1 MQRIIS
7 SEFFNFEYLRVLG
20 TAPFQGSEV
29 GECLEAAHKIR
40 SNDPESW
47 FRAWSEA
54 AATSEEIAETSL
66 RTGDREAAR
75 WAFLRSSNYRRASE
89 FLLHHNPNDSRLVT
103 VISQSISN
111 FRKACQ
117 LFDSPVYFLEIPYE
131 NGAKLPAYLFM
142 PTAASTL
149 PGKIP
154 IVIST
159 GGFDSIQEE
168 LYYFTASG
176 ARTRGYATLSFE
188 GPGQGI
194 VVRRDKLH
202 LRPDWETVIGKVLD
216 QLEVVIHE
224 HPERNLDMSR
234 IAIAGA
240 SMGGYFALRG
250 ALDPRISACISI
262 DGFYDLSV
270 LTRARVSGP
279 LMTAIEEQY
288 IADGIFNALL
298 SIVLALDF
306 QKKWEMGHAILAT
319 GITSP
324 AAAMRTWQ
332 NYSMALPDGK
342 TRLSELKCPVLVT
355 GTRDTMYVPWEAGPQ
370 RIYDEL
376 IRAHGSEK
384 KHELWIPTGPGQG
397 SLQAKVAALAALHTK
412 SFGWLDDVF
421 GIKREAIT
429 VHE

>member
-1 MQRIIS
+1 MKSNKQAK
-7 SEFFNFEYLRVLG
+7 FFNFEYLRVLG

-29 GECLEAAHKIR
+29 GECLEAAYKIR

-54 AATSEEIAETSL
+54 AAKSEEIAETSL
-66 RTGDREAAR
+66 QTGDREAAR

-89 FLLHHNPNDSRLVT
+89 LAT
-103 VISQSISN
+103 AISQSSRN
-111 FRKACQ
+111 FKKACQ
-117 LFDSPVYFLEIPYE
+117 LLDSPVYFLEIPYE
-131 NGAKLPAYLFM
+131 DGAKLPAYLFM
-142 PTAASTL
+142 PTEASTL

-154 IVIST
+154 VVIST

-202 LRPDWETVIGKVLD
+202 LRPDWEAVVGKVLD
-216 QLEVVIHE
+216 QLEVIILE
-224 HPERNLDMSR
+224 HPKRNLDLSR

-279 LMTAIEEQY
+279 LMTAIEQQY

-319 GITSP
+319 GIESP

-332 NYSMALPDGK
+332 NYSMTLPDGK
-342 TRLSELKCPVLVT
+342 TRLSELRCPVLVT

-384 KHELWIPTGPGQG
+384 KHELWIPIGPGQG
-397 SLQAKVAALAALHTK
+397 SLQAKVAALAALHAK
-412 SFGWLDDVF
+412 SFGWLDNVF
-421 GIKREAIT
+421 GITREAIT
-429 VHE
+429 LHE